1 MVRYCH
7 TELDRG
13 SNILL
18 LRERLRAGRV
28 VGTFVKLPAT
38 ESVEIAALA
47 GFDFVIIDLEHSQLS
62 DADGRRLVRHA
73 CAMKFPA
80 VVRVPEC
87 DRGQVNRLLEAG
99 ASGIQ
104 LSTVTSAGQ
113 VRDLVAATRYAPG
126 GERSVSLA
134 HPVAG
139 YGATPL
145 PEAVAAEPPL
155 LVGQLETAETTDP
168 LDEIVGAG
176 LDVAFIG
183 TTDLT
188 VALGFDQARTD
199 ARMREI
205 AAAAEAVGAALGTYA
220 ANAAAA
226 DPGARYLALGS
237 DLSLLRAAAGREVAD
252 AR

>member
-7 TELDRG
+7 TKLDRR
-13 SNILL
+13 SNIF
-18 LRERLRAGRV
+18 LRARLPAERL
-28 VGTFVKLPAT
+28 VGTFIKLPAT
-38 ESVEIAALA
+38 ESVEIAAQA
-47 GFDFVIIDLEHSQLS
+47 GFDFVIVDLEHSQLS
-62 DADGRRLVRHA
+62 DADGLRLVRHA
-73 CAMKFPA
+73 FTMGFPA

-87 DRGQVNRLLEAG
+87 NRGQVNRLLEAG

-104 LSTVTSAGQ
+104 LSTVTSVGQ

-145 PEAVAAEPPL
+145 RDVVRAEPAL
-155 LVGQLETAETTDP
+155 LVGQIETAETTDP
-168 LDEIVGAG
+168 LDKILAAG

-183 TTDLT
+183 MIDLT
-188 VALGFDQARTD
+188 VALGLDRARIGS
-199 ARMREI
+199 RVRQI
-205 AAAAEAVGAALGTYA
+205 AAAAEAAGVALGTYA
-220 ANAAAA
+220 ATAAAA
-226 DPGARYLALGS
+226 HPDARYLALAS
-237 DLSLLRAAAGREVAD
+237 DVSLLREVAGQAVAD

>member
-1 MVRYCH
+1 
-7 TELDRG
+7 
-13 SNILL
+13 
-18 LRERLRAGRV
+18 
-28 VGTFVKLPAT
+28 
-38 ESVEIAALA
+38 
-47 GFDFVIIDLEHSQLS
+47 VIIDLEHSQLS

-73 CAMKFPA
+73 FTMGFPA

-87 DRGQVNRLLEAG
+87 NRGQVNRLLEAG

-113 VRDLVAATRYAPG
+113 VRELVAATRYAPD

-145 PEAVAAEPPL
+145 PDAVRADPPL
-155 LVGQLETAETTDP
+155 LVGQIETAETTDP
-168 LDEIVGAG
+168 LDKILAAG
-176 LDVAFIG
+176 MDVAFIG

-188 VALGFDQARTD
+188 VALGFDRARFD
-199 ARMREI
+199 SRVQQI
-205 AAAAEAVGAALGTYA
+205 AAVAKAAGVALGTYA
-220 ANAAAA
+220 ATAAAA
-226 DPGARYLALGS
+226 YPDARYLALAS
-237 DLSLLRAAAGREVAD
+237 DLSLLREVAGQAVAD

>member
-1 MVRYCH
+1 
-7 TELDRG
+7 
-13 SNILL
+13 

-38 ESVEIAALA
+38 ESVEVAALA

-62 DADGRRLVRHA
+62 EADGRRLVRHA
-73 CAMKFPA
+73 YAMKFPA
-80 VVRVPEC
+80 VVRVPGC

-99 ASGIQ
+99 AAGIQ
-104 LSTVTSAGQ
+104 LSTVTSASQ
-113 VRDLVAATRYAPG
+113 VRELVAATRYAPG

-145 PEAVAAEPPL
+145 PAAVAAAPPL
-155 LVGQLETAETTDP
+155 LIGQIETAETTDP
-168 LDEIVGAG
+168 LDKIISSG

-188 VALGFDQARTD
+188 VALGFDRARTE
-199 ARMREI
+199 ALMREI
-205 AAAAEAVGAALGTYA
+205 AAAAATTGVALGAYA

-226 DPGARYLALGS
+226 YPAARYLALAS
-237 DLSLLRAAAGREVAD
+237 DLSLLREAADRAVAD
-252 AR
+252 AG

>member
-1 MVRYCH
+1 
-7 TELDRG
+7 LSADR
-13 SNILL
+13 L
-18 LRERLRAGRV
+18 

-38 ESVEIAALA
+38 ESVEVAAQA
-47 GFDFVIIDLEHSQLS
+47 GFNFVIVDLEHSQLS
-62 DADGRRLVRHA
+62 DADGLRLVRHA
-73 CAMKFPA
+73 FTMGFPA

-87 DRGQVNRLLEAG
+87 NRGQVNRLLEAG

-113 VRDLVAATRYAPG
+113 VQELVAATRYAPG

-145 PEAVAAEPPL
+145 PDAVSAEPPL
-155 LVGQLETAETTDP
+155 LVGQIETAETTDP
-168 LDEIVGAG
+168 LEKILAAG

-188 VALGFDQARTD
+188 VALGFDRARID
-199 ARMREI
+199 SRVRQI
-205 AAAAEAVGAALGTYA
+205 AVAAEAAGVALGIYA
-220 ANAAAA
+220 ATAAIAYP
-226 DPGARYLALGS
+226 DARYLALSS
-237 DLSLLRAAAGREVAD
+237 DLSLLREAVGQAVKD